1 MKKPTATQV
10 KTFLVDIV
18 YDILGSIL
26 YGIGMV
32 TFASASNFAPGGVS
46 GISILLNFIT
56 KGVLPIGLA
65 TVLIN
70 IPIILLTYKTLGRRF
85 FMRSVKTILISWP
98 ITDYLVPLVP
108 KYAGDPMLAA
118 IFGGIL
124 AGAGLVFIYMRDSST
139 GGSDFVIMAIRKKHP
154 HLTIGNISMTVDG
167 IIIVL
172 GAFVYKNINATLYGF
187 IMTIIYS
194 IIIDKLMY
202 GFNSSKLVVVISEK
216 GNDIAK
222 AVGDKIE
229 RGVTIA
235 NGVGAY
241 TGNAKKILMCACSKA
256 EVFKIKRIAYKADSK
271 AFVIVSSVDTAYGEG
286 FKEIDD

>member
-85 FMRSVKTILISWP
+85 FVRSVKTILISWP
-98 ITDYLVPLVP
+98 ITDYLVPLLP

-139 GGSDFVIMAIRKKHP
+139 GGSDFVVMAIRKKHP
-154 HLTIGNISMTVDG
+154 HLTIGNISMAVDG

-222 AVGDKIE
+222 AVGDEIE

-256 EVFKIKRIAYKADSK
+256 EVFKIKRIAYKTDSK

>member
-154 HLTIGNISMTVDG
+154 HLTIGNISMAVDG

-222 AVGDKIE
+222 AVGDEIE

-286 FKEIDD
+286 FKEIYD

>member
-85 FMRSVKTILISWP
+85 FVRSVKTILISWP
-98 ITDYLVPLVP
+98 ITDYLVPLLP
-108 KYAGDPMLAA
+108 KYAGDLMLAA

-139 GGSDFVIMAIRKKHP
+139 GGSDFVIMAIRKRHP
-154 HLTIGNISMTVDG
+154 HLTIGNISMAVDG

-222 AVGDKIE
+222 AVGDEIE

>member
-1 MKKPTATQV
+1 MKKPTVTQV

-154 HLTIGNISMTVDG
+154 HLTIGNISMAVDG

-222 AVGDKIE
+222 AVGDEIE

>member
-98 ITDYLVPLVP
+98 ITDYLVPLVT

-154 HLTIGNISMTVDG
+154 HLTIGNISMAVDG

-172 GAFVYKNINATLYGF
+172 GTFVYKNINATLYGF

-222 AVGDKIE
+222 AVGDEIE

>member
-85 FMRSVKTILISWP
+85 FVRSVKTILISWP

-124 AGAGLVFIYMRDSST
+124 AGAGLVLIYMRDSST
-139 GGSDFVIMAIRKKHP
+139 GGADFVIMAIRKKHP
-154 HLTIGNISMTVDG
+154 HLTIGNISMAVDG

-222 AVGDKIE
+222 AVGDEIE

>member
-85 FMRSVKTILISWP
+85 FVRSLKTILISWP
-98 ITDYLVPLVP
+98 ITDYLVPLLP

-154 HLTIGNISMTVDG
+154 HLTIGNISMAVDG

-222 AVGDKIE
+222 AVGDEIE

>member
-1 MKKPTATQV
+1 MKKPSAAQV
-10 KTFLVDIV
+10 KTFLDDIV
-18 YDILGSIL
+18 YDVLGSML

-85 FMRSVKTILISWP
+85 FVRSVKTILISWP
-98 ITDYLVPLVP
+98 ITDYLVPLLP

-154 HLTIGNISMTVDG
+154 HLTIGNISMAVDG

-222 AVGDKIE
+222 AVGDEIE

>member
-108 KYAGDPMLAA
+108 KYAEDPMLAA

-154 HLTIGNISMTVDG
+154 HLTIGNISMAVDG

-222 AVGDKIE
+222 AVGDEIE

>member
-65 TVLIN
+65 PVLIN

-118 IFGGIL
+118 IF
-124 AGAGLVFIYMRDSST
+124 VFIYMRDSST

-154 HLTIGNISMTVDG
+154 HLTIGNISMAVDG

-222 AVGDKIE
+222 AVGDEIE

>member
-1 MKKPTATQV
+1 MKKPSAAQV

-85 FMRSVKTILISWP
+85 FVRSVKTILISWP
-98 ITDYLVPLVP
+98 IIDYLVPLLP

-154 HLTIGNISMTVDG
+154 HLTIGNISMAVDG

-222 AVGDKIE
+222 AVGDEIE

>member
-56 KGVLPIGLA
+56 EGVLPIGLA

-154 HLTIGNISMTVDG
+154 HLTIGNISMAVDG

-222 AVGDKIE
+222 AVGDEIE